1 MWSKLAKKT
10 NSKILTI
17 TNVCLKKQK
26 ELDISTQILTFLW
39 MKRDIFLF
47 SLFFQSLFWSS
58 ALSFD
63 QHYRNSDI
71 DFIQLQHL
79 DCKQTL
85 TVLRGDKVLDEG
97 ICSLGVEG
105 ERVLQGLQLLGLVH
119 VGHLQTV
126 SSGVEVLLDNVQGV
140 LQHGTL
146 LWSQALWPVVL

>member
-26 ELDISTQILTFLW
+26 RLDISTQILTFLW

-47 SLFFQSLFWSS
+47 SPFFQSLFWSS

-63 QHYRNSDI
+63 QHYRNIDI

-105 ERVLQGLQLLGLVH
+105 ECVLQGLQLLGLVH

-126 SSGVEVLLDNVQGV
+126 SSGVEVLLDNVQRV

-146 LWSQALWPVVL
+146 LWSQALWSVVL

>member
-1 MWSKLAKKT
+1 
-10 NSKILTI
+10 
-17 TNVCLKKQK
+17 
-26 ELDISTQILTFLW
+26 

-79 DCKQTL
+79 DLHTL

-146 LWSQALWPVVL
+146 LWSQALWSVVL

>member
-1 MWSKLAKKT
+1 MTVCVWSKLAKKT

-26 ELDISTQILTFLW
+26 RLDISTQILTFLW

-63 QHYRNSDI
+63 QH
-71 DFIQLQHL
+71 
-79 DCKQTL
+79 L

-97 ICSLGVEG
+97 VCSLGVEG
-105 ERVLQGLQLLGLVH
+105 ECVLQGLQLLGLVH

-126 SSGVEVLLDNVQGV
+126 SSGVEVLLDNVQRV

-146 LWSQALWPVVL
+146 LWRQALWPVVL